1 MKTTVSV
8 TIDTDCYMLAKE
20 NIPNLSGFV
29 NDVLKETLEQENPE
43 AKKVFELRKY
53 IDTLEK
59 QTKMKEDT
67 LQKLD
72 TQIDKKEQR
81 VKQGLCC
88 KCESPATKTYL
99 GQSLCTTCFM
109 RL

>member
-8 TIDTDCYMLAKE
+8 TIDADCYMLAKE

-53 IDTLEK
+53 LDNLEK
-59 QTKMKEDT
+59 QTKIKET
-67 LQKLD
+67 
-72 TQIDKKEQR
+72 
-81 VKQGLCC
+81 
-88 KCESPATKTYL
+88 P
-99 GQSLCTTCFM
+99 
-109 RL
+109 

>member
-1 MKTTVSV
+1 MKTTVSLTLDADCV
-8 TIDTDCYMLAKE
+8 TLARDT
-20 NIPNLSGFV
+20 IPNLSGFV

-59 QTKMKEDT
+59 QTKMKEDNI
-67 LQKLD
+67 QKLD